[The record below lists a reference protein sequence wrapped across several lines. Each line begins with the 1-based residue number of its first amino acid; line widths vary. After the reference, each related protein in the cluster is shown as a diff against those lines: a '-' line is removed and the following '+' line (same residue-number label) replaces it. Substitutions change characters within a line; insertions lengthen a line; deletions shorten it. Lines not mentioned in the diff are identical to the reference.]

1 MSWPLIKWRMILLE
15 ANHKFQL
22 RKCSMTRRMICLE
35 FINIKPSCHISSKLG
50 FRQIC
55 GVWTIGLSVFVS
67 NFATERPRYIDVHS
81 LLVHSLCVRRKHG
94 SILNHGKR
102 VAGYHMTLSEK
113 VRKGDSTMMPTAFQ
127 RARRREYSEKN
138 QAYSYVLRTRFP
150 QHDSYYGVIPNQFFC
165 FCFLRVSVDWRS
177 LLVIHKKGSLPR
189 RKSFYVDLFLR
200 PMVGP
205 KPKKQQLLQI
215 MLAVR
220 TNIFNMANS
229 MWMN

>member
-1 MSWPLIKWRMILLE
+1 MECEP
-15 ANHKFQL
+15 
-22 RKCSMTRRMICLE
+22 
-35 FINIKPSCHISSKLG
+35 
-50 FRQIC
+50 
-55 GVWTIGLSVFVS
+55 IGLSVFVS

-138 QAYSYVLRTRFP
+138 QAYYYVLRTRFP

-165 FCFLRVSVDWRS
+165 FCFLRVSVD
-177 LLVIHKKGSLPR
+177 
-189 RKSFYVDLFLR
+189 
-200 PMVGP
+200 
-205 KPKKQQLLQI
+205 
-215 MLAVR
+215 
-220 TNIFNMANS
+220 
-229 MWMN
+229 